1 MAGAEAGD
9 LARALA
15 ALRAGGIVVYPTE
28 TLYGLGCDATDE
40 RALRRL
46 VALKGRDGGKPI
58 SVLVDSRAMLERI
71 VIGVTASA
79 ERLIDAFWPG
89 ALTIVFPARADL
101 SPLLTGGRGTIGA
114 RISPHAI
121 ASRLVE
127 ALGRPLTSTSANPG
141 GEAPAATIA
150 AARDLFGDAVA
161 AYLDGGALAGG
172 VGSSVVDCT
181 VDPPVLFREGVVTR
195 AAITAVLGVEPAVPP
210 AN

>member
-1 MAGAEAGD
+1 MAGAD
-9 LARALA
+9 LERALG
-15 ALRAGGIVVYPTE
+15 ALRAGEIVVYPTE

-58 SVLVDSRAMLERI
+58 SVLVDSRSMLEGI
-71 VIGVTASA
+71 VAGVNPSA

-89 ALTIVFPARADL
+89 AVTVVLAARAGL

-114 RISPHAI
+114 RISPHAV
-121 ASRLVE
+121 AGRLVA

-141 GEAPAATIA
+141 GEPPATTIA
-150 AARDLFGDAVA
+150 EARGFFGEAVA
-161 AYLDGGALAGG
+161 AYLDGGTLAGG

-181 VDPPVLFREGVVTR
+181 VDPPVLFREGVVSR
-195 AAITAVLGVEPAVPP
+195 AAIAAVLGVEPAVP
-210 AN
+210 AAT

>member
-1 MAGAEAGD
+1 VAGAD
-9 LARALA
+9 LGRALG
-15 ALRAGGIVVYPTE
+15 ALRTGKIVVYPTE
-28 TLYGLGCDATDE
+28 TLYGLGCDATDD

-71 VIGVTASA
+71 VAGVSASA

-89 ALTIVFPARADL
+89 ALTIVLPARADL

-114 RISPHAI
+114 RISPHAV
-121 ASRLVE
+121 AARLVE

-141 GEAPAATIA
+141 GQPPATTVAEA
-150 AARDLFGDAVA
+150 RGLFGDAVT
-161 AYLDGGALAGG
+161 AYLDGGMLAGG

-181 VDPPVLFREGVVTR
+181 VDPPVLFREGVVSR
-195 AAITAVLGVEPAVPP
+195 AAIAAALGVEPAAPT